1 MMRRPLLLA
10 TSLAFLSGC
19 ATIAHG
25 PYQDVQ
31 IVSTPP
37 GAKATITTQGS
48 QRGPNF
54 KDEKKQTVTTPA
66 VVRLMRDNDYRVE
79 MEMPGYKLG
88 TTQIVS
94 EYDWLW
100 AQYACGGCEAV
111 GALPVYDL
119 KDQPLPMRFW
129 EQAIYEYP
137 VGFFRVVGKS
147 LRIFS
152 PDALLGSS
160 FKLKQKDG
168 GYFEGWTA
176 MDTPVVGL
184 TLEPTS

>member
-1 MMRRPLLLA
+1 MKRRPLLLA
-10 TSLAFLSGC
+10 TSLALLSGC

-31 IVSTPP
+31 IVSNPA
-37 GAKATITTQGS
+37 GATATVTTQGS

-54 KDEKKQTVTTPA
+54 KDEKKHVVTTPA
-66 VVRLMRDNDYRVE
+66 VVRLHRDNDYRVE
-79 MEMPGYKLG
+79 MQMPGYKLG

-111 GALPVYDL
+111 GALPEHDVKNANPAARFAYAAFYD
-119 KDQPLPMRFW
+119 
-129 EQAIYEYP
+129 YP
-137 VGFFRVVGKS
+137 VGFFRAAGRS
-147 LRIFS
+147 LRILS

-160 FKLKQKDG
+160 FKLKQKDS
-168 GYFEGWTA
+168 GYFEDWTA
-176 MDTPVVGL
+176 METPVVGVN
-184 TLEPTS
+184 LEPLQ